1 MDWGLFPW
9 AIPLFSLLDFKVQ
22 SYLFLCTFFL
32 FLCPS
37 HRSCP
42 DYGSSIHFIFS
53 SKTYLFDK
61 HQIHLLWYYL
71 CLRLFP
77 ARKSMVPVMTA
88 NHFPT
93 LLSKSGSVSLWYQ
106 EREKKSKPHASTFWK
121 KDSSRKKKKIWGH
134 FITALGEI
142 GKAKH
147 LSGLGPITLT
157 SCSVWLLFW
166 NILNQACFS
175 CVHLSNLW
183 AQGLNLQ
190 NDHTGVE
197 ELVSVSPPWGTRIP
211 GSLGARWMPGS
222 QRL

>member
-1 MDWGLFPW
+1 MAHLYTSSSAPRH
-9 AIPLFSLLDFKVQ
+9 I
-22 SYLFLCTFFL
+22 YLINIKFICFDTTSVFVFFQPEKAWSQWWRPITFLPFFL
-32 FLCPS
+32 NLEVSP
-37 HRSCP
+37 
-42 DYGSSIHFIFS
+42 
-53 SKTYLFDK
+53 FDTK
-61 HQIHLLWYYL
+61 
-71 CLRLFP
+71 
-77 ARKSMVPVMTA
+77 
-88 NHFPT
+88 
-93 LLSKSGSVSLWYQ
+93 
-106 EREKKSKPHASTFWK
+106 REKKNQNHMHPPSEK
-121 KDSSRKKKKIWGH
+121 KTVAEKKKIWGH

-183 AQGLNLQ
+183 AQGLNFR

-197 ELVSVSPPWGTRIP
+197 ELVNVSPPWGTRIP